1 MVTKQ
6 EIQTLFNEAIKP
18 LERKIDSMTTNFIEL
33 KKSVEF
39 LDKKY
44 EDVLSQLRLAN
55 ERNMQQSQK
64 LNELESA
71 LENERKINQEAT
83 ATFES
88 LAQYLRRDSL
98 EISEIPLSEDYSTN
112 DIVTVIAVGKAINV
126 SDISTSHPLPSY
138 NSDAPPKII
147 VKFTRRD
154 VRNVYYASRRK
165 LIKIKTNEL
174 PDLGVTERV
183 NIYISESLT
192 PFKKLFGAVNS
203 VKKRLRWKHIWTQNG
218 RIFVKEAER
227 SKPIYIDSYKD
238 LEDFK
243 RKHGS

>member
-18 LERKIDSMTTNFIEL
+18 LERKIENFIEL

-44 EDVLSQLRLAN
+44 EDVLSQLRLAK
-55 ERNMQQSQK
+55 ERNMPQSQK
-64 LNELESA
+64 LNDLESA
-71 LENERKINQEAT
+71 LENERKKNQEAT

-98 EISEIPLSEDYSTN
+98 EISGIPLSEDYSTN
-112 DIVTVIAVGKAINV
+112 DIVIAVGKAINASV
-126 SDISTSHPLPSY
+126 NEEDISTSHPLPSY

-154 VRNVYYASRRK
+154 VRNVYYANRRK

-192 PFKKLFGAVNS
+192 PFKKKLFGAVNS
-203 VKKRLRWKHIWTQNG
+203 VKKRLRWRHIWTQNG

-227 SKPIYIDSYKD
+227 SKPVYIDSYKD

-243 RKHGS
+243 RKYGG